1 METAAPWLRWTRA
14 GTVATVATL
23 LAVAAH
29 VQAGGPAP
37 SLPVLAFLVLGLT
50 AASATLL
57 AGPASTLRV
66 VLLTAGGQ
74 LVAHHV
80 LTAASAPAVAGSPT
94 RGMAGVA
101 GMAGHHAGHVVEHG
115 APDTVAGI
123 GALAPPL
130 LAADARMMAAHL
142 AAAAVVGLWLAAGE
156 RAVWTLLTHIWRSLR
171 LPDSMAPSTPAPGS
185 SPAPQLAG
193 TTLARIAAGSVVRRG
208 PPRLLAI

>member
-23 LAVAAH
+23 LAVGAH

-80 LTAASAPAVAGSPT
+80 LTAASAPAVAGPAT
-94 RGMAGVA
+94 RGTAGMT
-101 GMAGHHAGHVVEHG
+101 GMAGHHAGHVLEHG
-115 APDTVAGI
+115 AVPGVA
-123 GALAPPL
+123 PL
-130 LAADARMMAAHL
+130 SPHLLPADARMMAAHL
-142 AAAAVVGLWLAAGE
+142 AAAVVVGLWLAAGE
-156 RAVWTLLTHIWRSLR
+156 RALWTLLTHIWRSLR
-171 LPDSMAPSTPAPGS
+171 LPVSTAPSTPVPGS
-185 SPAPQLAG
+185 APAPQLAG

-208 PPRLLAI
+208 PPALLAI

>member
-23 LAVAAH
+23 LAVGAH
-29 VQAGGPAP
+29 VQAGGPVP
-37 SLPVLAFLVLGLT
+37 SVPVLAFLVLGLT

-80 LTAASAPAVAGSPT
+80 LTAASAPAAAGSPT
-94 RGMAGVA
+94 RGLA

-115 APDTVAGI
+115 APDTVPGI
-123 GALAPPL
+123 GALASPL
-130 LAADARMMAAHL
+130 LAADARMVAAHL
-142 AAAAVVGLWLAAGE
+142 AAAVVVGLWLAAGE

-171 LPDSMAPSTPAPGS
+171 LPVSLTPSTPVPDSA
-185 SPAPQLAG
+185 PAPRLAG

-208 PPRLLAI
+208 PPHLLAT

>member
-23 LAVAAH
+23 LAVGAH
-29 VQAGGPAP
+29 VQAGGPTP

-57 AGPASTLRV
+57 AGPASALRV

-80 LTAASAPAVAGSPT
+80 LAAASAPAVAGSDG
-94 RGMAGVA
+94 RGMT
-101 GMAGHHAGHVVEHG
+101 GMAGHHAGHLLEYG
-115 APDTVAGI
+115 APDAVAGV
-123 GALAPPL
+123 GLLFPHPL
-130 LAADARMMAAHL
+130 VADARMMAAHL
-142 AAAAVVGLWLAAGE
+142 AAAVVVGLWLAAGE

-171 LPDSMAPSTPAPGS
+171 LPVSMASSTPLPDRA
-185 SPAPQLAG
+185 PAPRLAV

-208 PPRLLAI
+208 PPRLLAT